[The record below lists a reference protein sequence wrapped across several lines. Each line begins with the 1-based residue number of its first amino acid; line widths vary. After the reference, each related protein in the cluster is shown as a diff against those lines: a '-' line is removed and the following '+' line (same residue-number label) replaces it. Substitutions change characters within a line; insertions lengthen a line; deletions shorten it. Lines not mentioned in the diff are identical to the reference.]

1 AAREQ
6 LYPLV
11 GAPLSQ
17 LDSTN
22 YRTMELQSR
31 KLDVE
36 LPLEHYDQLGIYRR
50 RGNRYFDFDAFDFVA
65 RADSLMPYRIPSAS
79 GYLSLYPARYQQLW
93 SGRPNDNLQ
102 FLKPGESCDRYAGG
116 WIDMQSIR
124 YILTAPGTN
133 SDKFQKIYDGPD
145 LNIFENQ
152 NAVPRAAIVE
162 RVRVIGN
169 GQDLI
174 GELKKPEF
182 NPRSQVFLEEDPDLK
197 VSSIPLEA
205 SASIVDSS
213 AETVQIRVNTN
224 KDSVLVLADS
234 YFPGWEA
241 FVDQKPER
249 IYRANYSFRAVVLKA
264 GKH

>member
-1 AAREQ
+1 
-6 LYPLV
+6 
-11 GAPLSQ
+11 
-17 LDSTN
+17 
-22 YRTMELQSR
+22 
-31 KLDVE
+31 
-36 LPLEHYDQLGIYRR
+36 
-50 RGNRYFDFDAFDFVA
+50 
-65 RADSLMPYRIPSAS
+65 
-79 GYLSLYPARYQQLW
+79 
-93 SGRPNDNLQ
+93 
-102 FLKPGESCDRYAGG
+102 
-116 WIDMQSIR
+116 
-124 YILTAPGTN
+124 TAPGTN

-264 GKH
+264 GKHDVVFQYTPPEFRAGVVLMCFGLACWIAIALISVYQARSNRL